1 MPTALFISTR
11 MVFHPGRLVKAPGGF
26 WVHPDRHTMEF
37 PVTNF
42 REPPEGD
49 WVYTRY
55 ITRNGKRIYHP
66 RGGLFRF
73 RAKPRRPN

>member
-1 MPTALFISTR
+1 
-11 MVFHPGRLVKAPGGF
+11 MVFYRGKQVKAPSGF
-26 WVHPDRHTMEF
+26 WDHPNRSIKEF

-42 REPPEGD
+42 RDPPEGD